1 MNTIVLLMNSLLLM
15 MMSINAQVVIDTTKK
30 NDSIQIQCQEVIIE
44 QQLMQKELKDQL
56 KELKD
61 QLEEKR
67 RKKNKIIK

>member
-1 MNTIVLLMNSLLLM
+1 MNTIVLLMSSLLLM
-15 MMSINAQVVIDTTKK
+15 IMTINAQVVIDTTKK